1 MLKAPFF
8 FWHHP
13 PGAHLV
19 SACASP
25 GQGCRAPEQPTWSD
39 ELTPRLAGWPAA
51 AAVGLDSR
59 GRRVVK

>member
-39 ELTPRLAGWPAA
+39 ELTPRLAGLLLLPS
-51 AAVGLDSR
+51 DSTP
-59 GRRVVK
+59 GEEGS

>member
-39 ELTPRLAGWPAA
+39 ELTPRLAGLLLLLPS
-51 AAVGLDSR
+51 DSTP
-59 GRRVVK
+59 GEEGS